1 MSESPGLIL
10 TALRAAFSPPC
21 PSRRHPGAPAWDAK
35 AGPRRAPAP
44 APPPPPA
51 RSPQPPGAGGANA
64 GPEGRGVSDVQGLGL
79 SSALPLGPPAS
90 RGWSGWRWA
99 GFGRRSGGL
108 LGRGVRGR
116 RPEAPRIPWEG
127 RAVAPSRSLRLRV
140 QRLTDTPR
148 EDPSDRAETLFFFL
162 NLSFLD

>member
-1 MSESPGLIL
+1 MSESPGPIL

-21 PSRRHPGAPAWDAK
+21 PSRRHPGPPAWDAK

-51 RSPQPPGAGGANA
+51 RSRQPPGAGGAEA

-90 RGWSGWRWA
+90 RGWRGCLWA
-99 GFGRRSGGL
+99 GFGRRPRPGGRVGCWGGERAGAGL
-108 LGRGVRGR
+108 RPPNSVGGKGR
-116 RPEAPRIPWEG
+116 RSLSLPPPAGAEVDG
-127 RAVAPSRSLRLRV
+127 HTQGGSLR
-140 QRLTDTPR
+140 Q
-148 EDPSDRAETLFFFL
+148 S
-162 NLSFLD
+162 